1 MAYIMNLNAQQH
13 KIRLIFGIILL
24 NQPLWAGSCNM
35 EQIDQ
40 FLQRG
45 FTHEQV
51 VKLCGNPQ
59 TAESSASQKALESST
74 TSPTQKPV
82 TQSNPGIDK
91 DTFYLQTVIDADK
104 VEVTPEAIIY
114 WQDKCYKYGTEGF
127 TGFRP
132 KACINMRTTI
142 QRKGLE
148 VVRAAKGI
156 IMIRDQEMI
165 VSGDIKQDVLNPE
178 KLKPKTLKAF
188 NSDYPSSVAEINIPV
203 KKGID
208 PVKVAETLKRLIVN

>member
-1 MAYIMNLNAQQH
+1 MAYIMNLNT
-13 KIRLIFGIILL
+13 RLGLSFGILLL

-35 EQIDQ
+35 GQIDQ

-51 VKLCGNPQ
+51 VELCGNPQ
-59 TAESSASQKALESST
+59 TAEPSPSQKDPESA
-74 TSPTQKPV
+74 PTQEPA
-82 TQSNPGIDK
+82 TQSSSGIEK

-104 VEVTPEAIIY
+104 VEVTPEAIVY
-114 WQDKCYKYGTEGF
+114 WRDKCYAYGSEGF

-132 KACINMRTTI
+132 EACVNMRTTI
-142 QRKGLE
+142 NRKGLE
-148 VVRAAKGI
+148 VVRAAKAI

-165 VSGDIKQDVLNPE
+165 VNGDIKQVVLNPE
-178 KLKPKTLKAF
+178 KLKPNTLKSF
-188 NSDYPSSVAEINIPV
+188 NTDYPSSLTDINIPV

-208 PVKVAETLKRLIVN
+208 PVKVAETLKRLTVN

>member
-1 MAYIMNLNAQQH
+1 MAYTMNLDT
-13 KIRLIFGIILL
+13 RLGLIFGIILL

-51 VKLCGNPQ
+51 VELCGNPQ
-59 TAESSASQKALESST
+59 TAEPSSPQQDSEHT
-74 TSPTQKPV
+74 PTQEPV
-82 TQSNPGIDK
+82 TQPNSGIDK

-104 VEVTPEAIIY
+104 VEVTPEAITY
-114 WQDKCYKYGTEGF
+114 WRDKCYAYGSEGF

-132 KACINMRTTI
+132 EACVNMRTTI
-142 QRKGLE
+142 NRKGLE
-148 VVRAAKGI
+148 IVRASKAI

-165 VSGDIKQDVLNPE
+165 VSGDIKQDVLNPK
-178 KLKPKTLKAF
+178 KLKPNTLKSF
-188 NSDYPSSVAEINIPV
+188 NADYPSSLTEINIPV

-208 PVKVAETLKRLIVN
+208 PVKVAETLKRLTVN

>member
-1 MAYIMNLNAQQH
+1 MNLNTLRNRTA
-13 KIRLIFGIILL
+13 LILGAMLL
-24 NQPLWAGSCNM
+24 NQPSWSDSCDM

-45 FTHEQV
+45 FTHEQI

-59 TAESSASQKALESST
+59 PATPSTEKDPAS
-74 TSPTQKPV
+74 TQQPE
-82 TQSNPGIDK
+82 TRFDTDIDK
-91 DTFYLQTVIDADK
+91 RVFYLQTVIDADK
-104 VEVTPEAIIY
+104 IEVTPDAITY
-114 WQDKCYKYGTEGF
+114 WRDKCYAYGTEGF

-132 KACINMRTTI
+132 EACVNMRTTI
-142 QRKGLE
+142 QRKGLK

-165 VSGDIKQDVLNPE
+165 VSGDIKQEVLNSE
-178 KLKPKTLKAF
+178 KLKPKALKAF
-188 NSDYPSSVAEINIPV
+188 AADYPSSLTKTNIPV

-208 PVKVAETLKRLIVN
+208 PMDVAETLKRLALD

>member
-1 MAYIMNLNAQQH
+1 MNFNARRYR
-13 KIRLIFGIILL
+13 IELVFGMILL

-51 VKLCGNPQ
+51 VKLCGHPQPTTASAQDDPVSATNPL
-59 TAESSASQKALESST
+59 S
-74 TSPTQKPV
+74 
-82 TQSNPGIDK
+82 QSNDGIDK
-91 DTFYLQTVIDADK
+91 DIFYLQTVIDADK

-114 WQDKCYKYGTEGF
+114 WRNKCYPYGTEDF
-127 TGFRP
+127 SGFRP
-132 KACINMRTTI
+132 EACVNMRITI
-142 QRKGLE
+142 NRNRLK

-156 IMIRDQEMI
+156 ILIRDQEMI

-178 KLKPKTLKAF
+178 KLKPKTLEAF
-188 NSDYPSSVAEINIPV
+188 NADYPSSLKEINIPV

-208 PVKVAETLKRLIVN
+208 PVKVAETLKRMALD

>member
-1 MAYIMNLNAQQH
+1 M
-13 KIRLIFGIILL
+13 G
-24 NQPLWAGSCNM
+24 
-35 EQIDQ
+35 QIDQ

-51 VKLCGNPQ
+51 VELCGNPQ
-59 TAESSASQKALESST
+59 TSEPSSSQQDSEPT
-74 TSPTQKPV
+74 PTPTQEPA
-82 TQSNPGIDK
+82 TQPNSEIDK

-114 WQDKCYKYGTEGF
+114 WRDKCYAYGSEGF

-132 KACINMRTTI
+132 EACVNMRTTI
-142 QRKGLE
+142 NRKKLK
-148 VVRAAKGI
+148 VVRAAKAI

-165 VSGDIKQDVLNPE
+165 VSGEIKQDVLNPK
-178 KLKPKTLKAF
+178 KLKPKTLKSF
-188 NSDYPSSVAEINIPV
+188 NTDYPSSLTEINIPV

-208 PVKVAETLKRLIVN
+208 PAKVAETLKRLTVN

>member
-1 MAYIMNLNAQQH
+1 MNLNTLRNRTA
-13 KIRLIFGIILL
+13 LILGAMLL
-24 NQPLWAGSCNM
+24 NQPLWSGSCDM

-51 VKLCGNPQ
+51 VELCGNPQ
-59 TAESSASQKALESST
+59 PATPSNEKNTAST
-74 TSPTQKPV
+74 QQSETE
-82 TQSNPGIDK
+82 TQSDTDIDK
-91 DTFYLQTVIDADK
+91 SAFYLQTVIDADK
-104 VEVTPEAIIY
+104 IEVTPDAITY
-114 WQDKCYKYGTEGF
+114 WRDKCYAYGSEGF

-132 KACINMRTTI
+132 EACVNMRTTI
-142 QRKGLE
+142 QRKGLK

-165 VSGDIKQDVLNPE
+165 VSGDIKQEVLNSE
-178 KLKPKTLKAF
+178 KLKPKALKAF
-188 NSDYPSSVAEINIPV
+188 TTDYPSSLTKTNIPV

-208 PVKVAETLKRLIVN
+208 PMDVAETLKRLALD

>member
-1 MAYIMNLNAQQH
+1 MAYIMNLNT
-13 KIRLIFGIILL
+13 RLGLIFGILLL
-24 NQPLWAGSCNM
+24 NQPLWASSCNM
-35 EQIDQ
+35 GQIDQ

-51 VKLCGNPQ
+51 VELCGNPQ
-59 TAESSASQKALESST
+59 TAEPSFSSQQDSEPT
-74 TSPTQKPV
+74 PTQEPA
-82 TQSNPGIDK
+82 TQPNSEIDK

-114 WQDKCYKYGTEGF
+114 WRDRCYAYGSEGF

-132 KACINMRTTI
+132 EACVNMRTTI
-142 QRKGLE
+142 NRKKLK
-148 VVRAAKGI
+148 VVRAAKAI

-165 VSGDIKQDVLNPE
+165 VSGEIKQDVLNPK
-178 KLKPKTLKAF
+178 KLKPKTLKSF
-188 NSDYPSSVAEINIPV
+188 NSDYPSSLTEINIPV

-208 PVKVAETLKRLIVN
+208 PVKVAETLKRLTVN

>member
-1 MAYIMNLNAQQH
+1 MAYIMNLNT
-13 KIRLIFGIILL
+13 RLGLIFGILLL

-51 VKLCGNPQ
+51 VELCGNPQ
-59 TAESSASQKALESST
+59 TAEPSPSQKAPESA
-74 TSPTQKPV
+74 PTQEPA
-82 TQSNPGIDK
+82 TQSSSGIEK

-104 VEVTPEAIIY
+104 VEVTPEAIVY
-114 WQDKCYKYGTEGF
+114 WRDKCYAYGSEGF

-132 KACINMRTTI
+132 EACVNMRTTI
-142 QRKGLE
+142 NRKGLE
-148 VVRAAKGI
+148 VVRAAKAI

-165 VSGDIKQDVLNPE
+165 VNGDIKQVVLNPE
-178 KLKPKTLKAF
+178 KLKPNTLKSF
-188 NSDYPSSVAEINIPV
+188 NTDYPSSLTDINIPV

-208 PVKVAETLKRLIVN
+208 PVKVAETLKRLTVN

>member
-1 MAYIMNLNAQQH
+1 MNLNTLRNRTA
-13 KIRLIFGIILL
+13 LILGAMLL
-24 NQPLWAGSCNM
+24 NQPLWSGSCDM

-45 FTHEQV
+45 FTHEQI

-59 TAESSASQKALESST
+59 PATPSTEKNPAS
-74 TSPTQKPV
+74 TQQPE
-82 TQSNPGIDK
+82 TRSDTDIDK
-91 DTFYLQTVIDADK
+91 RVFYLQTVIDADK
-104 VEVTPEAIIY
+104 IEVTPDAITY
-114 WQDKCYKYGTEGF
+114 WRDKCYAYGSEGF

-132 KACINMRTTI
+132 EACVNMRTTI
-142 QRKGLE
+142 QRKGLK

-165 VSGDIKQDVLNPE
+165 VSGDIKQEVLNSE
-178 KLKPKTLKAF
+178 KLKPKALKAF
-188 NSDYPSSVAEINIPV
+188 TTDYPSSLTKTNIPV

-208 PVKVAETLKRLIVN
+208 PMDVAETLKRLALD

>member
-1 MAYIMNLNAQQH
+1 M
-13 KIRLIFGIILL
+13 LILGVILL
-24 NQPLWAGSCNM
+24 SQPLWAGSCNM

-59 TAESSASQKALESST
+59 TSEPSPPQKNPGSST
-74 TSPTQKPV
+74 NIPTQEPV
-82 TQSNPGIDK
+82 TQPNSGVNK

-114 WQDKCYKYGTEGF
+114 WRDKCYAYGTEGF

-132 KACINMRTTI
+132 EACVNMRTTI
-142 QRKGLE
+142 KRKGLE
-148 VVRAAKGI
+148 VVRAAKAI
-156 IMIRDQEMI
+156 IMIREQEMI
-165 VSGDIKQDVLNPE
+165 VSGDIKQDILNPE
-178 KLKPKTLKAF
+178 KLKPKTLKSF
-188 NSDYPSSVAEINIPV
+188 NADYPSSLTEINIPV

-208 PVKVAETLKRLIVN
+208 PVKVAETLKRLAVN

>member
-1 MAYIMNLNAQQH
+1 MNLNTLRNRTA
-13 KIRLIFGIILL
+13 LILGAMLL
-24 NQPLWAGSCNM
+24 NQPLWSGSCDM

-51 VKLCGNPQ
+51 VELCGNPQ
-59 TAESSASQKALESST
+59 PATPSNEKNTAST
-74 TSPTQKPV
+74 QQSETE
-82 TQSNPGIDK
+82 TQSDTDIDK
-91 DTFYLQTVIDADK
+91 SAFYLQTVIDADK
-104 VEVTPEAIIY
+104 IEVTPDATTY
-114 WQDKCYKYGTEGF
+114 WRDKCYAYGSEGF

-132 KACINMRTTI
+132 EACVNMRTTI
-142 QRKGLE
+142 QRKGLK

-165 VSGDIKQDVLNPE
+165 VSGDIKQEVLNSE
-178 KLKPKTLKAF
+178 KLKPKALKAF
-188 NSDYPSSVAEINIPV
+188 TADYPSSLTKTNIPV

-208 PVKVAETLKRLIVN
+208 PMDVAETLKRLALD